1 MKLRFA
7 RMGVIL
13 AISPL
18 LLCAQSQKIDS
29 VRFFTDTSTLE
40 VTLTTNL
47 GKVIDNKMKDEVIDG
62 RFTLRDGPDILY
74 NEMVRLSSR
83 GQFRKENC
91 YTPSLKVNFRN
102 DKSSQLS
109 SLHSLKLAC
118 SCKTGDYSD
127 QLLLKEYLAYK
138 IYNLL
143 TEKSFRVRLMHLSF
157 EDSLKK
163 KKSFSEYAFLI
174 EDADAMAKRNHC
186 KELKEEI
193 RLKTESTDRN
203 QMTLV
208 AIFQYMIG
216 NTDWSVPYNH
226 NIRLIKLKK
235 DTVTRPFVVP
245 YDFDY
250 AGLVNA
256 DYAVPSPELGI
267 ETVLER
273 NYRGFPRNM
282 AELELVLAPMR
293 EKKEAIYDLI
303 RNFVPL
309 SRKNKDEMV
318 GYLEEFFKIINSN
331 YRIQSVFIDHART
344 Q

>member
-1 MKLRFA
+1 MKLRTA
-7 RMGVIL
+7 RMGLIL
-13 AISPL
+13 IFSPL
-18 LLCAQSQKIDS
+18 ILLAQSGKIDS
-29 VRFFTDTSTLE
+29 VKFFTDTSTLQ

-47 GKVIDNKMKDEVIDG
+47 GKVIDNKMKNEIIDG
-62 RFTLRDGPDILY
+62 RFTFRDGADTLY

-91 YTPSLKVNFRN
+91 YTPSLKVYFKS
-102 DKSSQLS
+102 DKPSQLS
-109 SLHSLKLAC
+109 PLHSLKLAC
-118 SCKTGDYSD
+118 SCKTGDYYD

-143 TEKSFRVRLMHLSF
+143 TEKSFRVRLMHLNF

-163 KKSFSEYAFLI
+163 KKGFGEYAFLI

-186 KELKEEI
+186 KELKDEI

-226 NIRLIKLKK
+226 NVRLIKLKK
-235 DTVTRPFVVP
+235 DTIIRPFPVP

-256 DYAVPSPELGI
+256 DYAVPSPELGT
-267 ETVLER
+267 ESVLER
-273 NYRGFPRNM
+273 SYRGFPRNM
-282 AELELVLAPMR
+282 AELELVLTPMR
-293 EKKEAIYDLI
+293 EKKEEIYAVI
-303 RNFVPL
+303 RNCAPL
-309 SRKNKDEMV
+309 SRKNKDEMI
-318 GYLEEFFKIINSN
+318 GYLEEFFKIVSN
-331 YRIQSVFIDHART
+331 NNRIQSVFIDHART